1 MRAQQAVARRV
12 QLRQLM
18 LPCMYKYTPGEEMA
32 VRSCTK
38 KKKKRRNELP
48 VLKQEKALR
57 DLRKHYAY
65 FTLCNINK

>member
-12 QLRQLM
+12 QLM
-18 LPCMYKYTPGEEMA
+18 LPCMYKYTPAEEMA
-32 VRSCTK
+32 VRSCT

>member
-12 QLRQLM
+12 QLM

-38 KKKKRRNELP
+38 KKKGTMNFQFSNRKRHSGISGNTM
-48 VLKQEKALR
+48 
-57 DLRKHYAY
+57 HIS
-65 FTLCNINK
+65 LCAI

>member
-12 QLRQLM
+12 QLM

-38 KKKKRRNELP
+38 KKKAQWTSSSQTGKGTQGS
-48 VLKQEKALR
+48 QE
-57 DLRKHYAY
+57 
-65 FTLCNINK
+65 TLCIFHFVQYK